1 LKVCWAKEAY
11 SESHY
16 LSIDSCMETGRKKIL
31 LVEDDPSLGFVIKD
45 NLTVKGYDVTLCKD
59 GDEGENTFYNN
70 PFHLCILDVML
81 PKKDGFA
88 VARSIR
94 NKNKEIPILF
104 LTAKSM
110 MEDKLIGF
118 QTGADDYITKP
129 FSLEELIC
137 RIEVFLRRTVSTAK
151 TESLDHVFYVG
162 QYEFDPTTLLLK
174 NKSTEK
180 TLTQKEA
187 EVLKLLYQNRDRVLK
202 REEILTQVWGDDD
215 YFMGRSMDVF
225 ISKLRKYLK
234 EDPGIQIVNYHGVGF
249 RLELR

>member
-1 LKVCWAKEAY
+1 MTSNA
-11 SESHY
+11 
-16 LSIDSCMETGRKKIL
+16 KKIL

-45 NLTVKGYDVTLCKD
+45 NLGLKGYEVTLCKD
-59 GDEGENTFYNN
+59 GMEGEDAFHQQQ
-70 PFHLCILDVML
+70 FHLCILDVML

-88 VARSIR
+88 VAKGIRS
-94 NKNKEIPILF
+94 KNKEVPILF

-110 MEDKLIGF
+110 VEDKLMGF

-129 FSLEELIC
+129 FSLDELVY
-137 RIEVFLRRTVSTAK
+137 RIEVFLRRSNGHSSVSDDK
-151 TESLDHVFYVG
+151 IFQVG
-162 QYEFDPTTLLLK
+162 QFTFDPFNLTLK
-174 NKSTEK
+174 NLTTEK

-202 REEILTQVWGDDD
+202 REEILKEVWGDDD

-234 EDPGIQIVNYHGVGF
+234 EDSNIQIVNYHGVGF
-249 RLELR
+249 RLEVR